1 MTTAAITIPNPLPAV
16 LVALSSETLAEV
28 AALEAS
34 AKAFEVVDSAEAM
47 AAADDVLLRAVRL
60 GKAIETERKRLKAP
74 VLELAQALDAASADA
89 QLPLAWIKTDLGN
102 KLLAYQRAENA
113 RREEERRRL
122 EEQRRAAEEAA
133 RQAAA
138 EAAAKAEAER
148 KAAADAAPWDEPA
161 APVEA
166 APWEQPAAPAVVIP
180 TIEEQIAAAPVK
192 SKSVVM
198 RTAKRVEITD
208 PSLVPDEIAGVALWV
223 IDTKAIERL
232 AKTGV
237 QIPGVTVHE
246 IHTIAAKG

>member
-1 MTTAAITIPNPLPAV
+1 MNAITIPNPLPAV

-28 AALEAS
+28 AALEAA
-34 AKAFEVVDSAEAM
+34 AKGFAVIDSAEAM
-47 AAADDVLLRAVRL
+47 AAADDILLRAGRI
-60 GKAIETERKRLKAP
+60 GKAIEAERKRLKAP

-102 KLLAYQRAENA
+102 KLLAYQRAENV

-133 RQAAA
+133 RLAAA

-166 APWEQPAAPAVVIP
+166 APWEQPAAPEVIAP

-192 SKSVVM
+192 SRSVVM
-198 RTAKRVEITD
+198 RTVKKVEITD
-208 PSLVPDEIAGVALWV
+208 ASLVPDAIAGVPLWV
-223 IDTKAIERL
+223 IDAKAVERL
-232 AKTGV
+232 AKSGV
-237 QIPGVTVHE
+237 QIPGVTVSE
-246 IHTIAAKG
+246 IHTVAAKG